1 MVFTRPLASVTAVGL
16 VALGLLTLLPDCA
29 SACSCAF
36 VGSKQEIAKQ
46 ALSDS
51 TAVFSGEVLDV
62 EKGPPLRML
71 GFNTPS
77 SKVTLRVSE
86 VWKGS
91 GQEALE
97 LSTPSQEGVCGYSFK
112 EGQEYLVYAYGKEE
126 PFKVDLCSE
135 TKPLS
140 KAGMNLQLLG
150 DGQRPGEEV
159 PVPDTSGGVGG
170 LGVLGLAAVAA
181 ATAALLVLR
190 RLLKI

>member
-1 MVFTRPLASVTAVGL
+1 MKMA
-16 VALGLLTLLPDCA
+16 
-29 SACSCAF
+29 
-36 VGSKQEIAKQ
+36 
-46 ALSDS
+46 
-51 TAVFSGEVLDV
+51 
-62 EKGPPLRML
+62 EKSE
-71 GFNTPS
+71 T
-77 SKVTLRVSE
+77 KVTLRVSE

-91 GQEALE
+91 GQETLE
-97 LSTPSQEGVCGYSFK
+97 VRTPSQGMACGYPFK
-112 EGQEYLVYAYGKEE
+112 EGQEYLVYADGKEQ
-126 PFKVDLCSE
+126 PFKVNACSE

-150 DGQRPGEEV
+150 DGQSPGEEV

>member
-1 MVFTRPLASVTAVGL
+1 MVFTRPLARVTAVTL
-16 VALGLLTLLPDCA
+16 VTLGLLALLPDCA

-36 VGSKQEIAKQ
+36 VGSQKEIAKQ

-51 TAVFSGEVLDV
+51 TAVFSGEVADV
-62 EKGPPLRML
+62 EKQGR
-71 GFNTPS
+71 TAT
-77 SKVTLRVSE
+77 VTLRVSE
-86 VWKGS
+86 VWKGPEQ
-91 GQEALE
+91 GTLE
-97 LSTPSQEGVCGYSFK
+97 VATSSQESACGYPFE
-112 EGQEYLVYAYGKEE
+112 EGQEYLVYAERG
-126 PFKVDLCSE
+126 FKVHLCSE

>member
-1 MVFTRPLASVTAVGL
+1 M
-16 VALGLLTLLPDCA
+16 
-29 SACSCAF
+29 
-36 VGSKQEIAKQ
+36 
-46 ALSDS
+46 
-51 TAVFSGEVLDV
+51 FSGEVLDV
-62 EKGPPLRML
+62 VEGPPRRMF
-71 GFNTPS
+71 GTSVS
-77 SKVTLRVSE
+77 SFRVTLRVSE
-86 VWKGS
+86 VWKGPWR
-91 GQEALE
+91 ETLE
-97 LSTPSQEGVCGYSFK
+97 VSTPSGGVSCGYPFK

-126 PFKVDLCSE
+126 PFKVDLCTE

>member
-1 MVFTRPLASVTAVGL
+1 MVFTRPLARVTAVTL
-16 VALGLLTLLPDCA
+16 VALGLLVVLPDCA
-29 SACSCAF
+29 SACSCAM
-36 VGSKQEIAKQ
+36 VGSQKEMAKQ

-91 GQEALE
+91 GQETLE
-97 LSTPSQEGVCGYSFK
+97 VSTPSQESVCGYSFK

-126 PFKVDLCSE
+126 PFKVDLCSA

-140 KAGMNLQLLG
+140 KAGASLQVLG
-150 DGQRPGEEV
+150 DGQRPGGE
-159 PVPDTSGGVGG
+159 PLPDTSGGVAGPGG
-170 LGVLGLAAVAA
+170 VGLAGVAA
-181 ATAALLVLR
+181 AMAALLVLK
-190 RLLKI
+190 RLLKS

>member
-1 MVFTRPLASVTAVGL
+1 MVFTRPLARVTAVTL
-16 VALGLLTLLPDCA
+16 VTLGLLALLPDCA
-29 SACSCAF
+29 SACSCAIL
-36 VGSKQEIAKQ
+36 GSKQERAKQ

-51 TAVFSGEVLDV
+51 AAVFSGEVADV
-62 EKGPPLRML
+62 EKQGR
-71 GFNTPS
+71 TAT
-77 SKVTLRVSE
+77 VTLRVSE
-86 VWKGS
+86 VWKGP
-91 GQEALE
+91 GQETLE
-97 LSTPSQEGVCGYSFK
+97 VSTPSQEMACGYPFK

-126 PFKVDLCSE
+126 PFKVDLCTE